1 MVLAAVL
8 SMVRYVGDIENRDFV
23 DRMHSYFTTN
33 ILVAFAIIV
42 SFKVTS
48 CYSYVKC
55 VCAYVPVC
63 VCGCNVPSLEIHN
76 KSCYTVQGLNLLL

>member
-1 MVLAAVL
+1 MQLICILLTNKFITKEDTMVLAAVL

-48 CYSYVKC
+48 F
-55 VCAYVPVC
+55 
-63 VCGCNVPSLEIHN
+63 L
-76 KSCYTVQGLNLLL
+76 